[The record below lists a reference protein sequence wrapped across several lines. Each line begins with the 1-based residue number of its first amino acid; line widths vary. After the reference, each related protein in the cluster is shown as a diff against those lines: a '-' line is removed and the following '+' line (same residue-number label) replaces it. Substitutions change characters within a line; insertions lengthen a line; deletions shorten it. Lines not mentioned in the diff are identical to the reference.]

1 VTAAANLVAV
11 RYFPFGARFPPARG
25 PGLLGGSA
33 SAARLMGFVAEILA
47 TVSLEKR
54 LGF

>member
-1 VTAAANLVAV
+1 V
-11 RYFPFGARFPPARG
+11 RYFHSALFSAGPG

-47 TVSLEKR
+47 TVGLEKR